1 MTEKPFAAKG
11 KNGANGKENEV
22 LSVKKTNGFSKAV
35 SKRQARFFPFFDDD
49 IFKIGQDAYGD
60 FRRQKARKKREKKP
74 Y

>member
-1 MTEKPFAAKG
+1 MEK
-11 KNGANGKENEV
+11 NEIFKI
-22 LSVKKTNGFSKAV
+22 KKTNGFSKAV
-35 SKRQARFFPFFDDD
+35 SKRQARFFTFFDDD